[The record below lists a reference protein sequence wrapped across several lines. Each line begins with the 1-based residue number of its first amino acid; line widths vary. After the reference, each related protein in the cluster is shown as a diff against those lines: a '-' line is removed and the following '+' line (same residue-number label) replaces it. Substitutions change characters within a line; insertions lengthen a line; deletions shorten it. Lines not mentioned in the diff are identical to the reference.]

1 MTQTEYEY
9 VEEKLDQL
17 LGEVSLLSDGYEKAV
32 LTDEL
37 NRILSIM
44 VSWLED

>member
-9 VEEKLDQL
+9 IEEKLDQL
-17 LGEVSLLSDGYEKAV
+17 LDEVSLLPDGHEKAV

-37 NRILSIM
+37 NRISSLI
-44 VSWLED
+44 VFWLED